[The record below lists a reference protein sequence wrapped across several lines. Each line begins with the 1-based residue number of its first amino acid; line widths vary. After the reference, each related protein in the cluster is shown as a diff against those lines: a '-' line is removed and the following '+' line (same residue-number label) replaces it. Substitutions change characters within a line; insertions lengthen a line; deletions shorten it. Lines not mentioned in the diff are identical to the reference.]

1 MRRAW
6 NSLRGQGGLRAGPG
20 EPQGLDL
27 PPGGHAVLLTAGGC
41 RASTR
46 DRWLPVRGGCRGP
59 HHTWDWTAKAPEM
72 PGRGEAPGGQRPQ
85 TRLASGEVLRRAAT
99 RAVPPAT
106 ADPRLGWRSRL
117 LPCSGILTVPRPRAQ
132 VGVTRTVPTHPR
144 TWSGASTPAVCGRG
158 PLGPRTPGV
167 GGAERGPGG
176 TVAGRR
182 ADETPVWAP
191 PGRAARQDGPP
202 SPCSL
207 PSPGSEPGPRDPTI
221 LSLRTISGSFHR
233 PGREPS
239 LPAGGSTSGSL
250 SRCNSCRNP
259 RAWKSPGEWA
269 SARTHPLRP
278 SPPWRQLPRRAAPWA
293 RGLVR
298 TEHSHLP
305 RSLHTSRARLVCE
318 PGSVS

>member
-1 MRRAW
+1 MAEEWAGAPLAAAVLRGCLRRAW

-176 TVAGRR
+176 QWLDAGRTR
-182 ADETPVWAP
+182 H
-191 PGRAARQDGPP
+191 RCGP
-202 SPCSL
+202 
-207 PSPGSEPGPRDPTI
+207 
-221 LSLRTISGSFHR
+221 
-233 PGREPS
+233 
-239 LPAGGSTSGSL
+239 LPAAQRGRTALPLLALCLLQAQSQV
-250 SRCNSCRNP
+250 
-259 RAWKSPGEWA
+259 PGTPQ
-269 SARTHPLRP
+269 S
-278 SPPWRQLPRRAAPWA
+278 
-293 RGLVR
+293 
-298 TEHSHLP
+298 
-305 RSLHTSRARLVCE
+305 
-318 PGSVS
+318 SV